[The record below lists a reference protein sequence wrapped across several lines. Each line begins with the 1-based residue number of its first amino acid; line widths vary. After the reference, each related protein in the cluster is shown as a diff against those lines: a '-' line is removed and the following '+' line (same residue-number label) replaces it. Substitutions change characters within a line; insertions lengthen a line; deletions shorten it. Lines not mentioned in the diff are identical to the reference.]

1 MRSLTTDN
9 RTNINY
15 TNLSNCYTYILPL
28 NPNNLE
34 QDKTAKHRLISK
46 VLSPAL
52 WLFVRSQVEQV
63 SHLEVQI
70 ASSDRQI
77 LSGSIPRLSIF
88 ADRVVYKGLHFAK
101 ICLMGEGMQ
110 TNLRQAM
117 RGQPLQLL
125 EPMDVSGEATL
136 QEMDLNA
143 SLKSDLLSSALTELL
158 SKLAPNNNAV
168 RGQIDWTKIAIAPEL
183 LLLQGNLVNSSHTT
197 TITLK
202 CGLQLSSGREL
213 LLTQPQ
219 LQISSNSLWE
229 QLEDHAIDLG
239 SYVNLKELTLQSGQ
253 IVCRGS
259 ITVMP

>member
-1 MRSLTTDN
+1 M
-9 RTNINY
+9 
-15 TNLSNCYTYILPL
+15 
-28 NPNNLE
+28 
-34 QDKTAKHRLISK
+34 
-46 VLSPAL
+46 LSPAL

-101 ICLMGEGMQ
+101 IRLMGEGMR
-110 TNLRQAM
+110 TNLRQTI

-125 EPMDVSGEATL
+125 EPMAVSGEAMLRET
-136 QEMDLNA
+136 DLNT
-143 SLKSDLLSSALTELL
+143 SLQSDLLSTALTELL
-158 SKLAPNNNAV
+158 LKLTPNNNAV
-168 RGQIDWTKIAIAPEL
+168 RGQVDWNKIAIAPES

-197 TITLK
+197 PITLK
-202 CGLQLSSGREL
+202 CGLHLSSCHEL

-219 LQISSNSLWE
+219 LQISSSSLWE
-229 QLEDHAIDLG
+229 QLEDYAIDLG
-239 SYVNLKELTLQSGQ
+239 SHVNLAELTLQTGQ

>member
-1 MRSLTTDN
+1 M
-9 RTNINY
+9 
-15 TNLSNCYTYILPL
+15 

-34 QDKTAKHRLISK
+34 RDKTARHRLISK

-63 SHLEVQI
+63 SHLEVHV

-77 LSGSIPRLSIF
+77 LSGSIPRLSIL
-88 ADRVVYKGLHFAK
+88 ADRVVYKGLHFTK
-101 ICLMGEGMQ
+101 IRLMGEGMQ
-110 TNLRQAM
+110 TNFRQAIK
-117 RGQPLQLL
+117 GQPLQLL
-125 EPMDVSGEATL
+125 EPMVVSGEAML
-136 QEMDLNA
+136 QETDLNT
-143 SLKSDLLSSALTELL
+143 SLKSDLLSTALTELL
-158 SKLAPNNNAV
+158 SKLASSNNGV
-168 RGQIDWTKIAIAPEL
+168 RGQVEWNKIAIAPQSVL
-183 LLLQGNLVNSSHTT
+183 VQGNLVNSSYTAP
-197 TITLK
+197 ITLK
-202 CGLQLSSGREL
+202 CGLQLSSCHEL

-239 SYVNLKELTLQSGQ
+239 SHVNLKELTLHSGQ

>member
-1 MRSLTTDN
+1 M
-9 RTNINY
+9 
-15 TNLSNCYTYILPL
+15 SNCYTDIFPL

-77 LSGSIPRLSIF
+77 LSGSIPRLSISG
-88 ADRVVYKGLHFAK
+88 DRIVYKGLHFAK
-101 ICLMGEGMQ
+101 ISLMGEGMQ
-110 TNLRQAM
+110 TNLHQVM

-125 EPMDVSGEATL
+125 EPMVVSGEAIL
-136 QEMDLNA
+136 QETDLNA

-158 SKLAPNNNAV
+158 SKLASSNSAV
-168 RGQIDWTKIAIAPEL
+168 RGQIDWKQIAIAPGS

-197 TITLK
+197 PITLR
-202 CGLQLSSGREL
+202 CGLQLSSGRKL

-219 LQISSNSLWE
+219 LQISNSWE
-229 QLEDHAIDLG
+229 ELENYVMDLG
-239 SYVNLKELTLQSGQ
+239 SHVNLKELTLEPGQ